1 MTENPYTYLLNDS
14 PLLNIK
20 LVLEQSKDTLEE
32 CHENYNN
39 NAFYDDDN
47 NPSIGDI
54 HVLLTV
60 LTNTLSTT
68 QSELID
74 LTQEMLK
81 LKNAIR
87 SLMDIS

>member
-1 MTENPYTYLLNDS
+1 MESNSYKTLLNDS
-14 PLLNIK
+14 LLLNIK

-32 CHENYNN
+32 CHKNYNN

-74 LTQEMLK
+74 LIQEMLNMK
-81 LKNAIR
+81 KVIR
-87 SLMDIS
+87 SILDLR